1 MAQRNR
7 KAGVSSCIMDFPH
20 MGEMLREAEKEWCD
34 VYHKWKKKF
43 AGRVDCSET
52 SKEWG
57 GTSQN

>member
-1 MAQRNR
+1 
-7 KAGVSSCIMDFPH
+7 